1 MPVSPTLGFGS
12 GGPGGSRVVTLYSWP
27 PAPPFLRA
35 FPASARVTVCTS
47 RRPERQIHTPA
58 PDPVAPV
65 RPDTTSQQHMHT
77 VANCTPIPPRF
88 TPHQKCWAVKI
99 TRFSPKVAPHSR
111 MTAQSGDWCRFELS
125 SEEARDRDLPG
136 AEDARDRDLPV
147 AEDARDRDLPGADS
161 SCRAADSART
171 PMHGHSPRTSH
182 TSPKRCP
189 ACSTPPLRSPSQRVP
204 HLPLLCSW
212 QVLPAL
218 CLPSRVARTSR
229 LLDPRAPDGCPCTL
243 TRSAR
248 CPNPSLPVC
257 RRCGSLTATIIG
269 ARCDAH
275 ATPHYGSSSD
285 KSGGSYG

>member
-1 MPVSPTLGFGS
+1 
-12 GGPGGSRVVTLYSWP
+12 
-27 PAPPFLRA
+27 
-35 FPASARVTVCTS
+35 
-47 RRPERQIHTPA
+47 
-58 PDPVAPV
+58 
-65 RPDTTSQQHMHT
+65 MHT

-182 TSPKRCP
+182 TSPKRCHARSQP
-189 ACSTPPLRSPSQRVP
+189 TPPPLNGSARPASVSHTATPASALLMAGAACPLPALGWRALLACSTPA
-204 HLPLLCSW
+204 HLTEA
-212 QVLPAL
+212 PAH
-218 CLPSRVARTSR
+218 S
-229 LLDPRAPDGCPCTL
+229 LDPQGAPTPHS
-243 TRSAR
+243 RSAGDGV
-248 CPNPSLPVC
+248 P
-257 RRCGSLTATIIG
+257 
-269 ARCDAH
+269 
-275 ATPHYGSSSD
+275 
-285 KSGGSYG
+285 